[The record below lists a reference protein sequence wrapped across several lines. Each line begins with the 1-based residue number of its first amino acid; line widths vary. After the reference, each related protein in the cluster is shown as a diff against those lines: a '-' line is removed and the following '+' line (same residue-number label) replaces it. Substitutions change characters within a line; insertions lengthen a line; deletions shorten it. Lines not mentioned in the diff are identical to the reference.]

1 VALNFPSSPSVGD
14 TYTDTTSG
22 FSYEWDGTV
31 WKSYASASA
40 SNIRVLD
47 DISGSFNG
55 STQTFALTVSG
66 VALTPASAQQLRIVL
81 GGVVQSPGTDYTV
94 SSSNITFTTPP
105 DSILSF
111 SGVSLGPAVPVTYA
125 NDGNIYVRNTYTGA
139 GTTGPFAFAQ
149 GYTIGYLDVYRN
161 GVRLSSGT
169 DFVGTSGTNFFLT
182 DAAAVNDELEAI
194 GYTVTAFVSASSNL
208 SNLNVTGI
216 GTITTLDVNG
226 AADLTQLNVS
236 GVSTVGV
243 VTGGTYYGDGS
254 NLTGTGAALS
264 AASGD
269 QRLVVTSLTSGAM
282 TSAAT
287 DADLS
292 WNSTTNTLSAAN
304 ISIAGTITYNDVTNV
319 DSVGI
324 ITAQSGIQV
333 ISNGIVVNSGITTL
347 TTLIPTESRFI
358 TVSEKLTRIDGNTVN
373 LTYNSSSANIGFATN
388 PSGDITLNVTNIPE
402 TSDFDNHVLT
412 FSVFVNQTGT
422 ARTCTAIT
430 LNGVSKTINW
440 AGGSL
445 SAAIA
450 GVTTSSGTDIYTFT
464 GINTVGSAST
474 ADNYR
479 VLGMVNGG
487 FA

>member
-1 VALNFPSSPSVGD
+1 MALNFPSSPSVGD

-22 FSYEWDGTV
+22 FSYEWDGVV
-31 WKSYASASA
+31 WKSYAPASA
-40 SNIRVLD
+40 SNIKVLD

-55 STQTFALTVSG
+55 STQTFALTTSG

-81 GGVVQSPGTDYTV
+81 GGVVQSPGVDYTV
-94 SSSNITFTTPP
+94 SSSNITFTTAP
-105 DSILSF
+105 DAALEF

-125 NDGNIYVRNTYTGA
+125 NDGNIYIRNTYTGA

-149 GYTIGYLDVYRN
+149 GYTVGYLDVYRN

-194 GYTVTAFVSASSNL
+194 GYTITSIINASTSFD
-208 SNLNVTGI
+208 NLNITGI
-216 GTITTLDVNG
+216 GTIQTLDING
-226 AADLTQLNVS
+226 AADLAQLRVT

-254 NLTGTGAALS
+254 NLSGTGATLS

-269 QRLVVTSLTSGAM
+269 QRIVVTSLTSGAM
-282 TSAAT
+282 TAAGT
-287 DADLS
+287 DSDLT
-292 WNSTTNTLSAAN
+292 WNSTTNTLSATN
-304 ISIAGTITYNDVTNV
+304 ISVAGTITYNDVTNV

-333 ISNGIVVNSGITTL
+333 TSNGIVVTSGITTL
-347 TTLIPTESRFI
+347 TTLIPTESRFV
-358 TVSEKLTRIDGNTVN
+358 TVSEKLTRVDGNTVN
-373 LTYNSSSANIGFATN
+373 LTYNSNSSNIGFATN
-388 PSGDITLNVTNIPE
+388 PSGDITLNVTNIP
-402 TSDFDNHVLT
+402 TTDNFDNHILT
-412 FSVFVNQTGT
+412 FSVVVNQTGT
-422 ARTCTAIT
+422 ARTCTAVT
-430 LNGVSKTINW
+430 LNGVSRTINW

-479 VLGMVNGG
+479 VLGMANGG